1 MATGNA
7 GAGNVD
13 GSNNIYD
20 IVLLIVDIVMLVVK
34 FWLAI
39 IESTVKLFVPGEKA
53 NVNGQ
58 VVLITGTGHGMGK
71 EMALQYAALGAK
83 VVCWDINEVTN
94 NKTVDEI
101 KKAGG
106 VAWGY
111 VCNVTKR
118 DEVMQLS
125 ERVRKEVGF
134 VNIVINNAGIMP
146 THPLLEHTEQ
156 ETRLLFDINV
166 LGNFW
171 VSEVNRMLR
180 PIS

>member
-1 MATGNA
+1 M
-7 GAGNVD
+7 
-13 GSNNIYD
+13 
-20 IVLLIVDIVMLVVK
+20 LIVK
-34 FWLAI
+34 FWVAI
-39 IESTVKLFVPGEKA
+39 IESIVKLFVSAEKA

-83 VVCWDINEVTN
+83 VICWDINEATN
-94 NKTVDEI
+94 TKTVNEI

-111 VCNVTKR
+111 VCNVTNR
-118 DEVMQLS
+118 DEVLQLA
-125 ERVRKEVGF
+125 ERVRKECGF
-134 VNIVINNAGIMP
+134 VSIVVNNAGIMP
-146 THPLLEHTEQ
+146 THSLLEHTEQ

-171 VSEVNRMLR
+171 VSGVTEKVSPAVANLVCPSFRSFKPSCPR
-180 PIS
+180 